1 MYRMILGSAK
11 VVTHAHAEYHG
22 QCAVQIP
29 QLEVWFQR
37 ATDVVRKLMYGDI
50 DIGIVGYDMFEEIC
64 GGDPDLMV
72 LHEALNFGHC
82 HLGLGVPMTGK
93 FASAFLTFL
102 LLFFQLFFVNTK
114 FFS

>member
-1 MYRMILGSAK
+1 M
-11 VVTHAHAEYHG
+11 
-22 QCAVQIP
+22 QIP

-82 HLGLGVPMTGK
+82 HLGLGVPITGK
-93 FASAFLTFL
+93 FAGLQFHANLVRQDQS
-102 LLFFQLFFVNTK
+102 
-114 FFS
+114 